1 MCDTPSTVGVFDSGP
16 IVEPILKEVT
26 SVLPGNESQF
36 SDISNPDIIS
46 NICLENLKAWKDIPK
61 ESIKIHQLMEG
72 LSNQIFKVSVQKT
85 PAPSFDSV
93 LFRIYGTCSTKFYD
107 PVYENN
113 VYHMLSTYRIGP
125 RVLANG
131 TGWRIEEWHKSVA
144 VPVSILPNLSV
155 CTQVASLLG
164 RFHKLHQRADFPL
177 PKGDNVFLKRLIQWS
192 KEALKV
198 SFEDETMRALL
209 KRIHLESIVEET
221 EEIVARLSSVKPAGV
236 GQGYDVV
243 FCHGDLQENNLLQTQ
258 YGIRFIDFEYA
269 GFSFQAHDIANF
281 FNEFTIDYLHPRYPF
296 YRLDYSQYPDK
307 ETQQIFAAVYLS
319 EYLETTVHPSD
330 NTLVE
335 PLLQAVEKFANISH
349 IYWGLWSVVRSPIAP
364 TFEEFDFLQYAQ
376 VRFDMFRRGK
386 SRHLYKT
393 EPDTAGKS
401 PASIGTAVL
410 FAGAV
415 IFLCGCLTGLGVRRL

>member
-1 MCDTPSTVGVFDSGP
+1 MGEG
-16 IVEPILKEVT
+16 E
-26 SVLPGNESQF
+26 F
-36 SDISNPDIIS
+36 SDISHPDIIT
-46 NICLENLKAWKDIPK
+46 NICQENIQAWRNIPK

-72 LSNQIFKVSVQKT
+72 LSNQIFRVSVKQEA
-85 PAPSFDSV
+85 APLFDSV
-93 LFRIYGTCSTKFYD
+93 LFRIYGTCSSKFYD
-107 PVYENN
+107 PVYEND

-125 RVLANG
+125 RILANG

-177 PKGDNVFLKRLIQWS
+177 PKGENVFLKRLIRWS
-192 KEALKV
+192 EEALKV
-198 SFEDETMRALL
+198 SFEGETMQTLL
-209 KRIHLESIVEET
+209 KGTHLDSVVEET
-221 EEIVARLSSVKPAGV
+221 KEIVAHLSSVRPAGV

-281 FNEFTIDYLHPRYPF
+281 FNEFMIDYMHPRYPF
-296 YRLDYSQYPDK
+296 YRCDNSHYPDK

-330 NTLVE
+330 NTLIE
-335 PLLQAVEKFANISH
+335 PLLQAVEEFANISH

-364 TFEEFDFLQYAQ
+364 TFEEFDFLRYAQ
-376 VRFDMFRRGK
+376 LRFDMFRRGK
-386 SRHLYKT
+386 FKNLYKT
-393 EPDTAGKS
+393 KPDNAGKLPVS
-401 PASIGTAVL
+401 LGTTML
-410 FAGAV
+410 LAGAV
-415 IFLCGCLTGLGVRRL
+415 IFFCGCLTGLGVRRL